1 VQGEGREEDTLAG
14 AHLEAVHYAASRQ
27 GELVLTRH
35 VLQGK
40 VVPATLETLGEGDL
54 LVMGAFGESRLSEF
68 FRGSTT
74 EALLRGAEVPVL
86 LHG

>member
-1 VQGEGREEDTLAG
+1 M
-14 AHLEAVHYAASRQ
+14 HYAASRR
-27 GELVLTRH
+27 GELTLSKH
-35 VLQGK
+35 VLEGE
-40 VVPATLETLGEGDL
+40 VVPAIVETLQEGDL
-54 LVMGAFGESRLSEF
+54 LAIGAFGEGRLSAF